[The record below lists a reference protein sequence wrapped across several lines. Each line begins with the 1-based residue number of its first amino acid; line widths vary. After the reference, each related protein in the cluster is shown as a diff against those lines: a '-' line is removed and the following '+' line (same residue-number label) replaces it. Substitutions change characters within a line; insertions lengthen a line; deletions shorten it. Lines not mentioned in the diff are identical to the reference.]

1 MAERTWTKS
10 QADAI
15 AARRGTVLVAAAAGS
30 GKTAVLVERAVER
43 LTDKE
48 RPTPADRMLIVTFTK
63 AAAAEMRAR
72 LESRLRQMLRED
84 PKNGNLRR
92 QVILLSQAHIGT
104 VDSFCAEMV
113 REFFHQLDISP
124 DFKIL
129 SDKQE
134 EELVSAA
141 LAETVGEAFEAGTMG
156 PLADAFSGER
166 DDRRLTHMVS
176 SLYRYMQSHPFPE
189 RWLWEKVALYEAG
202 DASQW
207 ERVILEY
214 ARETAEY
221 GVRLLTAAL
230 EEAREDQALE
240 GSFGP
245 AMAQDRQA
253 LEALGEAA
261 AAGDWDEAA
270 ALQQNYAQARRGRL
284 PAEYKEDP
292 LFSRLENCRKEVK
305 KAVEDLGR
313 CLGVS
318 REQGRGEL
326 AQAAPLVRGLA
337 ELTLDF
343 SRRYQEKKRD
353 RNFLDYSDLEHG
365 AVALFCR
372 EDGSPTDLARE
383 VSGRFEEIMIDEYQ
397 DINQVQ
403 DMLFRA
409 VSRGEENLFMVGDV
423 KQSIYG
429 FRQAMPEIFLRA
441 RESYP
446 PYDRERD
453 QYPASI
459 ALDRNFRSR
468 KEVVDTVNFV
478 FSRLMSKEAGDID
491 YTGGERLVCAASYE
505 EKPGCQTELQFLQ
518 REDGASAEEVEA
530 AFIARRI
537 KEMMAGGFT
546 VTEKDGERPVGYG
559 DFCVL
564 LRSANRYAHSYAR
577 ELEKLGIPARAAVS
591 GGFFAAPEIQVM
603 LSLLQV
609 IDNPN
614 QDIPLLAVLMSPL
627 YGFSADDAGRL
638 RAQDRKEP
646 VYASLVRG
654 AQEDPRCAQVLKDLE
669 QYRGLAAALPAD
681 SFLTLL
687 YGRTGYTDM
696 VLAME
701 EGEERLANLRLLQ
714 RYARDYENTGAGGIS
729 GFLRFLDRLR
739 QNSSDLQAAELAP
752 GEGAAVSILSIHKSK
767 GLEFPVCIVA
777 GCGRNFVSDQREDVL
792 LHPQLGLG
800 VKLRDPL
807 GTARYTTTVREAIA
821 LETARNAGAEELR
834 VLYVAL
840 TRAKEK
846 LILVASGEHLDRS
859 LEKWGMEA
867 AGGEIPAYSVRK
879 GKNAGQWLALCA
891 LCHPDGGEL
900 RKLAGVGA
908 SAVRR
913 EDYTPWVI
921 GFSSQGRGGPAQER
935 EEPRA
940 APPDPALT
948 QRLRQR
954 MEFIYPYA
962 GSLGVPA
969 KVAASR
975 LAAAQGAGREIALSR
990 PPWLGAKGMTPA
1002 QRGTALHAY
1011 FQFADFAAAAQDP
1024 QGELDRLVAQDYL
1037 SPQQGEAVDLRRVG
1051 KFFESPLGQRVL
1063 RSPQVEKERRF
1074 TAVIPAYL
1082 AKPQGELQ
1090 GAGEEEVVLQGAV
1103 DCTFVEDGK
1112 LHIIDFKTDRVTD
1125 PQELWDRYG
1134 PQIRLYGYA
1143 MEEVTGLQVG
1153 ELSFYSTYL
1162 GQAVSRPYH
1171 EEN

>member
-1 MAERTWTKS
+1 
-10 QADAI
+10 
-15 AARRGTVLVAAAAGS
+15 
-30 GKTAVLVERAVER
+30 
-43 LTDKE
+43 
-48 RPTPADRMLIVTFTK
+48 
-63 AAAAEMRAR
+63 
-72 LESRLRQMLRED
+72 
-84 PKNGNLRR
+84 
-92 QVILLSQAHIGT
+92 
-104 VDSFCAEMV
+104 
-113 REFFHQLDISP
+113 
-124 DFKIL
+124 
-129 SDKQE
+129 
-134 EELVSAA
+134 
-141 LAETVGEAFEAGTMG
+141 
-156 PLADAFSGER
+156 
-166 DDRRLTHMVS
+166 
-176 SLYRYMQSHPFPE
+176 
-189 RWLWEKVALYEAG
+189 
-202 DASQW
+202 
-207 ERVILEY
+207 
-214 ARETAEY
+214 
-221 GVRLLTAAL
+221 
-230 EEAREDQALE
+230 
-240 GSFGP
+240 
-245 AMAQDRQA
+245 
-253 LEALGEAA
+253 
-261 AAGDWDEAA
+261 
-270 ALQQNYAQARRGRL
+270 
-284 PAEYKEDP
+284 
-292 LFSRLENCRKEVK
+292 
-305 KAVEDLGR
+305 
-313 CLGVS
+313 
-318 REQGRGEL
+318 
-326 AQAAPLVRGLA
+326 
-337 ELTLDF
+337 
-343 SRRYQEKKRD
+343 
-353 RNFLDYSDLEHG
+353 
-365 AVALFCR
+365 
-372 EDGSPTDLARE
+372 
-383 VSGRFEEIMIDEYQ
+383 
-397 DINQVQ
+397 
-403 DMLFRA
+403 
-409 VSRGEENLFMVGDV
+409 
-423 KQSIYG
+423 
-429 FRQAMPEIFLRA
+429 
-441 RESYP
+441 
-446 PYDRERD
+446 
-453 QYPASI
+453 
-459 ALDRNFRSR
+459 
-468 KEVVDTVNFV
+468 
-478 FSRLMSKEAGDID
+478 
-491 YTGGERLVCAASYE
+491 
-505 EKPGCQTELQFLQ
+505 
-518 REDGASAEEVEA
+518 
-530 AFIARRI
+530 
-537 KEMMAGGFT
+537 
-546 VTEKDGERPVGYG
+546 
-559 DFCVL
+559 
-564 LRSANRYAHSYAR
+564 
-577 ELEKLGIPARAAVS
+577 
-591 GGFFAAPEIQVM
+591 
-603 LSLLQV
+603 
-609 IDNPN
+609 
-614 QDIPLLAVLMSPL
+614 MSPL

-687 YGRTGYTDM
+687 YGRTGYTNM

-900 RKLAGVGA
+900 RNLAGVGA

-935 EEPRA
+935 EKPQA
-940 APPDPALT
+940 APPDQALT

-954 MEFIYPYA
+954 MEFVYPYA

-975 LAAAQGAGREIALSR
+975 LAAAQGAGWEIALSR